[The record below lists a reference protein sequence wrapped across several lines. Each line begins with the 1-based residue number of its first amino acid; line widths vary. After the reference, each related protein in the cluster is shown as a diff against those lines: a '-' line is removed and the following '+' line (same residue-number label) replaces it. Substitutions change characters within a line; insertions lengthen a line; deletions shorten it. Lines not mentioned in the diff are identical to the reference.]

1 MSLVNFLMM
10 MGNVPRTAAAP
21 LAPAISGLT
30 ATRVSEGTGC
40 GSGLG
45 VRFTVE
51 WTPNASVTNADH
63 DVKITLS
70 NVGGTV
76 TATRVQAATIPTIDI
91 TSNENQTEGGGN
103 FGTYICTFE
112 LIATAGPTTIQ
123 SGAVPGNPDSSIYDI
138 ETGCT
143 I

>member
-1 MSLVNFLMM
+1 MTLVNFLMM
-10 MGNVPRTAAAP
+10 MGNVPQTAAPP

-45 VRFTVE
+45 VRYTVS

-70 NVGGTV
+70 GVGGTV

-91 TSNENQTEGGGN
+91 TSNENYTLGGAN
-103 FGTYICTFE
+103 VGTYSCTFE
-112 LIATAGPTTIQ
+112 LIATAGPTVLQ
-123 SGAVPGNPDSSIYDI
+123 SGAVAGNPDSTIYDT
-138 ETGCT
+138 ETDCT